1 MSHDTIAPPYLR
13 FRVPHCIIWVRRQN
27 LAYRSHSEK
36 REAVLMVISIS
47 IDLAGVAAIVT
58 AIAGILTAIVKIKEL
73 NNRR

>member
-1 MSHDTIAPPYLR
+1 M
-13 FRVPHCIIWVRRQN
+13 
-27 LAYRSHSEK
+27 AYRSHSEK